1 VRYNDIIMNWRALL
15 EKPAVQAVQ
24 KHWLSVAFVLGF
36 VSDLILLNQIDS
48 LFDNLLLAFYVTLAT
63 LSLLLFY
70 AGVAQRG
77 GERMAS
83 WLERYMP
90 VLMQYSF
97 GGLLSGML
105 IFYGRSGDFFVSA
118 PFFLLIIAVV
128 FGNEF
133 IKKRS
138 NRLLFHLALY
148 FIGTFAY
155 FVMLVPLLTGMMG
168 EVIFVGSGL
177 LALTLIVL
185 VVKLLIRI
193 IPNFVTMQIRS
204 IVVVIGSIFVLFN
217 GLYFFNVI
225 PPIPLSLT
233 ELHIYHGVEKTA
245 VGGYRVL
252 TTNESWWQQL
262 PYLPLSFTPVKGGG
276 AYCFARV
283 YTPVRL
289 HTDIYHHWEYYDEAA
304 GAWQSRFRISYPISG
319 ENKRGY
325 GGYSVSTNLRNGT
338 WRCTVETERGQV
350 LGRRT
355 FTIDLGGNPGTLMTR
370 IE

>member
-1 VRYNDIIMNWRALL
+1 MNWRTLFD
-15 EKPAVQAVQ
+15 KPAVQAVQ
-24 KHWLSVAFVLGF
+24 KHWLSLAFVLGF
-36 VSDLILLNQIDS
+36 ASDLILLNQIDS

-63 LSLLLFY
+63 VSLLLFY

-77 GERMAS
+77 GERVAPF
-83 WLERYMP
+83 LERYMP

-118 PFFLLIIAVV
+118 PFFILIIGVV

-155 FVMLVPLLTGMMG
+155 LVMLVPLLSGMMG
-168 EVIFVGSGL
+168 DVIFVGSGL
-177 LALTLIVL
+177 LALALM
-185 VVKLLIRI
+185 VVVIKLLIRI

-204 IVVVIGSIFVLFN
+204 IVVVIGGIFALFN
-217 GLYFFNVI
+217 GLYFFNII

-233 ELHIYHGVEKTA
+233 ELHIYHSVEKTA

-252 TTNESWWQQL
+252 TTDDPWWREL
-262 PYLPLSFTPVKGGG
+262 PYMPRTFSPAPGKG

-283 YTPVRL
+283 YAPTRL
-289 HTDIYHHWEYYDEAA
+289 TTDIYHRWEYWNEVM
-304 GAWQSRFRISYPISG
+304 GVWEQRFRIGYPITG

-325 GGYSVSTNLRNGT
+325 GGYSVSTNLVDGK
-338 WRCTVETERGQV
+338 WRCSVETERGQV

-355 FTIDLGGNPGTLMTR
+355 FTIDLGGNPGNLITR
-370 IE
+370 VE